1 MVKNK
6 IILVNPALHFQK
18 PLGHGMYPNTA
29 IMVLATILNRAG
41 FKVKIIDGRYQKIKD
56 AVKAILD
63 EIDESLVF
71 VGFSVMTVQLPWA
84 YYVSQA
90 VKAKSPKVPIVWGGT
105 HPTLF
110 PEQTVEDKTVDV
122 VVVDEAAS
130 TISDLA
136 KTLSQEEGLSGI
148 PGILYKNNS
157 QIKRTRPNQ
166 ERDNF
171 DNIPFINF
179 ELIDHKK
186 YSRNNNVAIEDFYAG
201 QYKHHQVYPLIAGL
215 GCSYRCTFCIN
226 VILGK
231 KYTHRQAPEMV
242 ERIKFLQKNYEAD
255 FIHTMDENFFI
266 SKKRTFE
273 FLDLL
278 EKENINIKWR
288 PQIRPDYFKD
298 NYINLE
304 LAKRLERSGMVVAAM
319 GVESASQWML
329 DKLQKNMQVEQII
342 KTAEILSKTNIVPK
356 MNFMVGLPG
365 ETENDIQ
372 KTYDLAVKI
381 RKLVKKSCVSVTP
394 FKPYPGSQL
403 YDEIIT
409 HYGYKPPQSLN
420 EWARLS
426 EREFI
431 ESVGYESFT
440 NYKWIK
446 NPKRLLQTEYIYNQM
461 SWHRPSFYG
470 RLRSKISMFRL
481 DWNFFA
487 LISLERIFFK
497 SLSKIKGLIKE
508 LKYILLAYQK
518 TV

>member
-18 PLGHGMYPNTA
+18 PIDHGMYPNTG

-41 FKVKIIDGRYQKIKD
+41 FKVKIIDGRYQKANDSINS
-56 AVKAILD
+56 ILD
-63 EIDESLVF
+63 EIDDSLLF

-84 YYVSQA
+84 YYVTKA
-90 VKAKSPKVPIVWGGT
+90 VKSKFPQGTIIWGGT

-110 PEQTVEDKTVDV
+110 PEQTVEDPAVDV

-130 TISDLA
+130 TIVNLA
-136 KTLSQEEGLSGI
+136 ERLSREENLSTI
-148 PGILYKNNS
+148 PGILYKDNS
-157 QIKRTRPNQ
+157 RRIRTSSNQ
-166 ERDNF
+166 ERDSFN
-171 DNIPFINF
+171 NIPFIDF
-179 ELIDHKK
+179 DLINHKK
-186 YSRNNNVAIEDFYAG
+186 YSKTNNMAIEDFYAG
-201 QYKHHQVYPLIAGL
+201 QYRQAKVYPILVGL

-231 KYTHRQAPEMV
+231 KYTYRQAPEII
-242 ERIKFLQKNYEAD
+242 ERIKFLQKDYGAD

-288 PQIRPDYFKD
+288 PQIRPDYFTD

-304 LAKRLERSGMVVAAM
+304 TAKRLERSGMVVAAM
-319 GVESASQWML
+319 GVESASQSML

-342 KTAEILSKTNIVPK
+342 KTAEILAKTNIVPK

-365 ETENDIQ
+365 ESEKDIQ
-372 KTYDLAVKI
+372 KTYKLAVKI
-381 RKLVKKSCVSVTP
+381 RKLVKKSCVSITP

-403 YDEIIT
+403 YDEIVNN
-409 HYGYKPPQSLN
+409 YGYRPPQSLKD
-420 EWARLS
+420 WADLS
-426 EREFI
+426 EKEFT
-431 ESVGYESFT
+431 ESAGYESFK

-446 NPKRLLQTEYIYNQM
+446 NPKRLLRTEYVYNQM
-461 SWHRPSFYG
+461 AWHKTSFYG
-470 RLRSKISMFRL
+470 RLRSKLSMLRF
-481 DWNFFA
+481 DWDFFA
-487 LISLERIFFK
+487 LVPLEKAFFTG
-497 SLSKIKGLIKE
+497 LSKIKSLIKE
-508 LKYILLAYQK
+508 LKYVLPTYQK